1 MGTGISIKASRADRQ
16 RAQQVQHPQ
25 QFLPAEHPCFLPAL
39 RACGIEPVFLGGG
52 LALRATRSDV
62 EVTEKIREQVM
73 QNRQALLNEMLVGW
87 ASGAK
92 EEA

>member
-1 MGTGISIKASRADRQ
+1 MGTGINIKASRADRQ
-16 RAQQVQHPQ
+16 RTQQVQQTQ
-25 QFLPAEHPCFLPAL
+25 QPVSAAHPCFLPAL
-39 RACGIEPVFLGGG
+39 HARGIEPVFLGGA